1 MLLSYHPCYV
11 GDENRL
17 CAGRDPDESDRKAI
31 NAADGVVLPQGC
43 RKALF
48 EMAAAHCAN
57 VFPDYH
63 ARFTYPGKTGQ
74 SRLFKKIGVNYPHT
88 QDFSGLAEFYS
99 RMDTNPLLMK
109 PFKYPFVF
117 KFDWSGEGVN
127 VRLIQSSIDF
137 EQVMQLAETY
147 ERTGQKGFVIQK
159 YIPAGNRSLRV
170 VVTGCR
176 FDAYWRVAKDG
187 GFGTAVANGAAIDHE
202 SDADLQG
209 KGIEI
214 GRASCRERV

>member
-17 CAGRDPDESDRKAI
+17 CAGRDLDESDRKAI

-74 SRLFKKIGVNYPHT
+74 SRLFKKIGVNPPRSVSSAFLFLPFTVRSMNSAGRGVRH
-88 QDFSGLAEFYS
+88 GLS
-99 RMDTNPLLMK
+99 LVPKLPLK
-109 PFKYPFVF
+109 VSENDY
-117 KFDWSGEGVN
+117 D
-127 VRLIQSSIDF
+127 QTSSIS
-137 EQVMQLAETY
+137 ASNSCGSSST
-147 ERTGQKGFVIQK
+147 TG
-159 YIPAGNRSLRV
+159 
-170 VVTGCR
+170 
-176 FDAYWRVAKDG
+176 
-187 GFGTAVANGAAIDHE
+187 IDQPG
-202 SDADLQG
+202 SILL
-209 KGIEI
+209 
-214 GRASCRERV
+214 